1 MVSKSGVVFYSD
13 ERSGELNED
22 LLYHYTTANG
32 LCSIL
37 KSMSLK
43 LSSFSP
49 RLDDPVDGELL
60 SRLYWSNNGKKDDI
74 KRIVSLF
81 RFLSMTADY
90 TQDEV
95 TVKGS
100 ENSLMWYMY
109 GEKYTGAC
117 IVFNKN
123 KLLQKIHQSGWKTKL
138 INVKYNR
145 LSPDLKNI
153 SLSDLLNETD
163 GKNEMLCWKEDSW
176 SQQKEKRILCYS
188 ETLTSRLCDITGAID
203 HIILGFKFTEYNSL
217 AEAIYSDD
225 SKAYGMF
232 YSRSFSCAKF
242 TGDFMEDGDF
252 MEFDSFLNSN
262 PFFREK
268 DNLIKKKAEDNY
280 I

>member
-1 MVSKSGVVFYSD
+1 MISKSGMVFCYD
-13 ERSGELNED
+13 ENNSELNNG

-37 KSMSLK
+37 NSMSLK

-60 SRLYWSNNGKKDDI
+60 SRLYWSNNDKKDNI

-123 KLLQKIHQSGWKTKL
+123 KLLQKIRQSGWKTKL

-163 GKNEMLCWKEDSW
+163 GKNEMLYWKEDSW
-176 SQQKEKRILCYS
+176 SQQREKRILCYS
-188 ETLTSRLCDITGAID
+188 EVPISSLCDITGTVD
-203 HIILGFKFTEYNSL
+203 HIILGCKFTEYENL
-217 AEAIYSDD
+217 AKSIYGDY

-232 YSRSFSCAKF
+232 CSLSFSCAKF
-242 TGDFMEDGDF
+242 TGDFMEDGNF
-252 MEFDSFLNSN
+252 TEFKMFLELN
-262 PFFREK
+262 PAFKEK
-268 DNLIKKKAEDNY
+268 DDMVKKKVKK
-280 I
+280 